1 MQLLAATNNK
11 GKLRE
16 YKRMLEPLGFE
27 ILSLSDLSLQADPE
41 ETGSSFAENARI
53 KAEYVCALSG
63 LPALADDSGLC
74 VDALDG
80 APGIYSAR
88 YSGGSDE
95 DNNQKLL
102 QELKDVPTEKRTAR
116 FVCAICCA
124 WPDGSFTETE
134 GVCEG
139 KIDFAPAGEEGFG
152 YDPLFLSDEVGSFGL
167 ASPEEKDAVSH
178 RGEALRKL
186 VARLKEENRA

>member
-1 MQLLAATNNK
+1 MQLVAATNNK

-27 ILSLSDLSLQADPE
+27 ILSLSDLSLEADPE
-41 ETGSSFAENARI
+41 ETGNSFAENARI
-53 KAEYVCALSG
+53 KAGYVCALSG

-102 QELKDVPTEKRTAR
+102 QELKDVPMEKRTAR
-116 FVCAICCA
+116 FACAICCA
-124 WPDGSFTETE
+124 WPNGSFTETE
-134 GVCEG
+134 GTCEG
-139 KIDFAPAGEEGFG
+139 KIDFAPVGEEGFG

-178 RGEALRKL
+178 RGAALRKL

>member
-102 QELKDVPTEKRTAR
+102 QELKDVPMEKRTAR

-139 KIDFAPAGEEGFG
+139 KIDFAPVGEEGFG

-178 RGEALRKL
+178 RGAALRKL

>member
-134 GVCEG
+134 GTCEG
-139 KIDFAPAGEEGFG
+139 KIDFAPVGEEGFG

-178 RGEALRKL
+178 RGAALREL
-186 VARLKEENRA
+186 VARLKEENRV

>member
-88 YSGGSDE
+88 YSGGSDA

-102 QELKDVPTEKRTAR
+102 QELKDVPMEKRTAR

-139 KIDFAPAGEEGFG
+139 KIDFAPVGEEGFG

-178 RGEALRKL
+178 RGAALRKL

>member
-134 GVCEG
+134 GTCEG
-139 KIDFAPAGEEGFG
+139 KIDFAPVGEEGFG

-178 RGEALRKL
+178 RGAALRKL
-186 VARLKEENRA
+186 VDDKK

>member
-53 KAEYVCALSG
+53 KAGYVCALSG

-102 QELKDVPTEKRTAR
+102 QELKDVPMEKRTAR

-139 KIDFAPAGEEGFG
+139 KIDFAPVGEEGFG

-178 RGEALRKL
+178 RGAALREL
-186 VARLKEENRA
+186 VARLKEENRV

>member
-134 GVCEG
+134 GTCEG
-139 KIDFAPAGEEGFG
+139 KIDFAPVGEEGFG

>member
-88 YSGGSDE
+88 YSGGSDA

-102 QELKDVPTEKRTAR
+102 QELKDVPMEKRTAR

-139 KIDFAPAGEEGFG
+139 KIDFAPVGEEGFG

-178 RGEALRKL
+178 RGAALREL
-186 VARLKEENRA
+186 VARLKEENRV

>member
-102 QELKDVPTEKRTAR
+102 QELKDVPMEKRTAR

-139 KIDFAPAGEEGFG
+139 KIDFAPVGEEGFG

-178 RGEALRKL
+178 RGAALREL
-186 VARLKEENRA
+186 VARLKEENRV

>member
-88 YSGGSDE
+88 YSGGSDA

-102 QELKDVPTEKRTAR
+102 QELKDVPMEKRTAR

-134 GVCEG
+134 GTCEG
-139 KIDFAPAGEEGFG
+139 KIDFAPVGEEGFG

>member
-1 MQLLAATNNK
+1 MQLVAATNNK

-27 ILSLSDLSLQADPE
+27 ILSLSDLSLEADPE
-41 ETGSSFAENARI
+41 ETGNSFAENARI
-53 KAEYVCALSG
+53 KAGYVCALSD

-102 QELKDVPTEKRTAR
+102 QELKDVPMEKRTAR

-124 WPDGSFTETE
+124 WSDGSFTETE

-139 KIDFAPAGEEGFG
+139 KIDFAPVGEEGFG

-178 RGEALRKL
+178 RGAALREL
-186 VARLKEENRA
+186 VARLKEENRV

>member
-1 MQLLAATNNK
+1 MQLVAATNNK

-27 ILSLSDLSLQADPE
+27 ILSLSDLSLEADPE
-41 ETGSSFAENARI
+41 ETGNSFAENARI
-53 KAEYVCALSG
+53 KAGYVCALSG

-102 QELKDVPTEKRTAR
+102 QELKDVPMEKRTAR
-116 FVCAICCA
+116 FACAICCA
-124 WPDGSFTETE
+124 WPNGSFTETE
-134 GVCEG
+134 GTCEG
-139 KIDFAPAGEEGFG
+139 KIDFAPVGEEGFG

-178 RGEALRKL
+178 RGAALREL
-186 VARLKEENRA
+186 VARLKEENRV

>member
-1 MQLLAATNNK
+1 MQLLVATNNK

-102 QELKDVPTEKRTAR
+102 QELKDVPMEKRTAR

-139 KIDFAPAGEEGFG
+139 KIDFAPVGEEGFG

-178 RGEALRKL
+178 RGAALREL
-186 VARLKEENRA
+186 VARLKEENRV